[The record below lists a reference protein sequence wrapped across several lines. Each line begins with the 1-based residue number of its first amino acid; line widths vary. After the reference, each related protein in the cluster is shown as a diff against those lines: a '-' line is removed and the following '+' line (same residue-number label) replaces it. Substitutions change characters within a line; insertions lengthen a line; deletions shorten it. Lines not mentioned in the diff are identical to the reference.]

1 MRPEGFIYGILLIV
15 VGLPVTLAM
24 IAEVIK
30 RHIAYKERKLELMAD
45 KTAEKA
51 AQYAA
56 HVERLEQRMRVL
68 DPGAAD
74 AARRTTGETD
84 GRVALC
90 CADVVAGVA
99 TTKRLPTTAD
109 AARLVAPVMLMNRG
123 DIRAPPTFVYEPLT
137 ENFTSRVIDLFAS
150 LSVILI
156 SSR

>member
-68 DPGAAD
+68 ERIATDKGVD
-74 AARRTTGETD
+74 VARQIENLREEPAFVT
-84 GRVALC
+84 
-90 CADVVAGVA
+90 
-99 TTKRLPTTAD
+99 LPNEE
-109 AARLVAPVMLMNRG
+109 LN
-123 DIRAPPTFVYEPLT
+123 
-137 ENFTSRVIDLFAS
+137 
-150 LSVILI
+150 
-156 SSR
+156 